1 MLTTTMRLF
10 LIRSKREEHEKMQ
23 IMLPERTDEWTS
35 ASGPLAASS
44 SILPHTHTQC
54 TVDGPSALKLWHRH
68 FVGENR
74 NKFSLRHWCGRWC
87 ILILFFSLFS
97 LFFSILFAFGSVIK
111 TIVRSEPNRQTIQ
124 QCAVHCRRRRH
135 HRWNC
140 TNWNFFLIVIFVF
153 DVEIYPVSRREREKW
168 NEREAIMKFTKRNFQ
183 VPLFGNSNNGISI
196 WIEYAIR
203 NLTQRK
209 YKPKSN

>member
-1 MLTTTMRLF
+1 MNEQAHLGHLRHPAQSYHTRTHNAQSMDPAHWSCGNHS
-10 LIRSKREEHEKMQ
+10 SKWFSM
-23 IMLPERTDEWTS
+23 
-35 ASGPLAASS
+35 
-44 SILPHTHTQC
+44 
-54 TVDGPSALKLWHRH
+54 HRH